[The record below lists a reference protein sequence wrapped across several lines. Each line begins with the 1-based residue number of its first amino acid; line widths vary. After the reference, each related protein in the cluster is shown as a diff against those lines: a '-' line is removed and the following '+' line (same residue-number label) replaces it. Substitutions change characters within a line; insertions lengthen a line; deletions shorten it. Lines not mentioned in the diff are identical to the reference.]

1 MASVPTVLIT
11 GACGYIGSRLVE
23 KLLGVGIKVIAVDNL
38 AYGQRHIPPMFL
50 GHPNFE
56 FHELDVR
63 RKNYL
68 PLLQKADVVI
78 PLAAIVGAPVCEKNP
93 ATAKAVNSDQIYD
106 IVSNLSPE
114 QRLIAPN
121 TNSGYGATDGTS
133 EVTEEDPL
141 SPISVYGKTKCE
153 GESHALSHPNTVVMR
168 LATVFGAS
176 PRMRFDLMVN
186 DFTLRLHKIRRE
198 FLLSLSPHLV
208 TFGIFEPHFKRN
220 FVHVK
225 DVTGAMLFFITHPYL
240 SGVYNVGLPTANLT
254 KWELAEKICDVL
266 EMPKSVLS
274 VAIGHDPDKRN
285 YIVSNR
291 KLLSEGFTF
300 KNTLEQGIKEV
311 ATLCDYYTPGEISK
325 LRNV

>member
-11 GACGYIGSRLVE
+11 GACGYIGTKLVE

-56 FHELDVR
+56 FHELNVR

-68 PLLQKADVVI
+68 HLLQKADVVV
-78 PLAAIVGAPVCEKNP
+78 PLAAIVGAPICEKNP

-141 SPISVYGKTKCE
+141 NPISVYGKTKCE
-153 GESHALSHPNTVVMR
+153 GEAHALSHPNTVVMR

-186 DFTLRLHKIRRE
+186 DFVLRLHKIRS
-198 FLLSLSPHLV
+198 LLPV
-208 TFGIFEPHFKRN
+208 EYGNFGIFEPHFKRN

-240 SGVYNVGLPTANLT
+240 NGVYNVGLPTANLT
-254 KWELAEKICDVL
+254 KMELAERVCDVL
-266 EMPKSVLS
+266 EMPRGVLS
-274 VAIGHDPDKRN
+274 VAEGNDPDKRN

-311 ATLCDYYTPGEISK
+311 AALCDYYTPGEISK
-325 LRNV
+325 LRNA